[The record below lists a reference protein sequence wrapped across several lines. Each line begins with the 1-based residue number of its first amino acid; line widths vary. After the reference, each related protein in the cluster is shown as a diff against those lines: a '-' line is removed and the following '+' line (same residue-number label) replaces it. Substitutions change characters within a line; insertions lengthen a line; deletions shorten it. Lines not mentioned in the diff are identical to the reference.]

1 MSEKQAEHT
10 NAGIKERDALTF
22 KLRKRSRTH
31 DHTLIAA
38 EGELRDLQQRLVHE
52 ESAVNSLKSAVT
64 NAEVVPSELMDR
76 LNTRVRLGAL
86 REQATRQIMGDLQ
99 NAVSGVRASEKYS
112 ESEQWRVYLGWAQD
126 LATIEQQIAA
136 QDAAVAHAEQKIKEE
151 HAAMHQNLQMSEH
164 GLLEELTQLR
174 SERDRSWIDI
184 MGARKDAYAL
194 HPELLRRDERN
205 VSSRRNRPWLKS
217 ILRVVENENQSLVV
231 KLGDQRSFVEQLN
244 PALQKSEVETK
255 KKSRNFRKARV
266 LLRHLIHSGG
276 ITDKRY

>member
-10 NAGIKERDALTF
+10 NAGIKDRDALTF
-22 KLRKRSRTH
+22 KLRERSRTH

-64 NAEVVPSELMDR
+64 NAEVVPSELIDR

-86 REQATRQIMGDLQ
+86 REQATRQIMGDVQ

-112 ESEQWRVYLGWAQD
+112 ESEQWRVYLGWAED

-164 GLLEELTQLR
+164 GLLEELTQLS
-174 SERDRSWIDI
+174 SERDRSWMHMLYILNYCVG
-184 MGARKDAYAL
+184 MNVTYPADATDPGSSQYC
-194 HPELLRRDERN
+194 ELWRMRISHWL
-205 VSSRRNRPWLKS
+205 SSWAIN
-217 ILRVVENENQSLVV
+217 
-231 KLGDQRSFVEQLN
+231 G
-244 PALQKSEVETK
+244 
-255 KKSRNFRKARV
+255 
-266 LLRHLIHSGG
+266 HLWNN
-276 ITDKRY
+276 